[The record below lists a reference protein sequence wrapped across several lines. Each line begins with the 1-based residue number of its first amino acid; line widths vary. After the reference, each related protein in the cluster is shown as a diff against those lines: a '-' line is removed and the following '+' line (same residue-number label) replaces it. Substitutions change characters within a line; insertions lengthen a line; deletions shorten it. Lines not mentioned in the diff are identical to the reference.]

1 MPPQARSRRSRRAP
15 LNREVVLS
23 AAIELAD
30 EAGIEGLTMRAL
42 GQRLGVEAMT
52 LYYHVGRKDD
62 LLGAITDAVI
72 GEFVLPAPNGDWKA
86 ELRRAAISAHE
97 TLSRH
102 RWAAQL
108 VLSGPG
114 PATARLRHM
123 NAILGCL
130 RGAGF
135 SADLT
140 DHAYHALDSHIMGFT
155 LWVVGMNLGPP
166 DAVKM
171 MAAEFL
177 RQLPREELPHLAEH
191 VEQHL
196 KPADPDA
203 ESEFVF
209 GLDLILDGLERL
221 LASESPGLRNGTRT

>member
-1 MPPQARSRRSRRAP
+1 MPASPRSERRRAQP
-15 LNREVVLS
+15 LSRERVVA

-30 EAGIEGLTMRAL
+30 TSGLGGLTMRAL
-42 GQRLGVEAMT
+42 GHRVGVEAMT

-62 LLGAITDAVI
+62 LLAALSNAVVE
-72 GEFVLPAPNGDWKA
+72 EFELPSATGDWKA

-97 TLSRH
+97 VLLRH
-102 RWAAQL
+102 PWAAQL

-114 PATARLRHM
+114 PSPARLHHM

-155 LWVVGMNLGPP
+155 LWVVGMNLGSS
-166 DAVKM
+166 DDLRA
-171 MAAEFL
+171 MATDFL
-177 RQLPREELPHLAEH
+177 ASLPRDELPHLAEH

-196 KPADPDA
+196 KPPDPDA

-209 GLDLILDGLERL
+209 GLDLILEGLERRL
-221 LASESPGLRNGTRT
+221 GSS